1 MDLTQFVHSGL
12 IRPSEL
18 QTLLHSEY
26 ARNIKLFDATLFMP
40 SDPKNAKDEFT
51 NAHIAGAEFF
61 DIDHDFADPASP
73 LPHMLCDAAT
83 FEQNMSAL
91 GVSNGDFIV
100 IYGQTGVIM
109 GPARAWWSFK
119 VFGHSAVVVL
129 DGGLPAWIS
138 AGFPT
143 TQEENLMP
151 KTKTSYTA
159 THQPALVK
167 SLAQMHQALTDNTQ
181 ILDARPAA
189 RFTGAAAEP
198 RSGLKSGHIP
208 GSLNV
213 PCAELVEPES
223 GFFKSPPALRAL
235 LESKGYTVGKKTI
248 LTCGSGVTACA
259 LALALHNIGENDWS
273 VYDGSWSEWGQNNLD
288 NPIATG

>member
-1 MDLTQFVHSGL
+1 MDLTQFTQSGL

-18 QTLLHSEY
+18 HALLHSEY
-26 ARNIKLFDATLFMP
+26 AKNIKLFDATFFMP
-40 SDPKNAKDEFT
+40 SDPKNARNEFT

-61 DIDHDFADPASP
+61 DIDHDFSDRSSP
-73 LPHMLCDAAT
+73 LPHMLCDAVT
-83 FEQNMSAL
+83 FEQNMSAM
-91 GVSNGDFIV
+91 GVSYGDFIV

-119 VFGHSAVVVL
+119 AFGHNAVAVL
-129 DGGLPAWIS
+129 DGGLPAWIR

-143 TQEENLMP
+143 ISGKNLTP
-151 KTKTSYTA
+151 KPKAAYKA
-159 THQPALVK
+159 KVQPDLVK
-167 SLAQMHQALTDNTQ
+167 SLKQMHQALTDNTQ
-181 ILDARPAA
+181 ILDARPAP

-213 PCAELVEPES
+213 PCAELVDPET

-235 LESKGYTVGKKTI
+235 FESKGYIAGKKTI

-259 LALALHNIGENDWS
+259 LALALHNIGESDWS
-273 VYDGSWSEWGQNNLD
+273 VYDGSWSEWGQNDLD
-288 NPIATG
+288 NPIAIG